1 MDTLNAYFDDLT
13 FYKVSLKEDF
23 TLYAAYVSSPFGDN
37 RKQYILAFV
46 PSHMAILDQSP
57 LRDLHWRSLQTRVLS
72 NGYKIPKQA
81 WKVPRG
87 LTSPM
92 FTLVDRNNDRT
103 KYTFEGDTSVEM
115 ILLHDVK
122 KKSVYQFGN
131 KINVIAALTSFRCV
145 VNLVDAHARAPA
157 RVALPPS
164 RQPIQALA
172 TRMPAPP
179 PAYRPGE
186 SESIY
191 GSAPLGYGG
200 GTASASTGAGV
211 CTTKYCMYNA
221 AKEQDED
228 QDQLAEPFQPQN
240 QNTGSYIRLPV
251 SYEMPKAEP
260 RERNHVQNQSFTV
273 SDEYASEYPLGRR
286 VSDEYQGPE
295 VDDAFELL

>member
-145 VNLVDAHARAPA
+145 VNLVDARAPA

-200 GTASASTGAGV
+200 GTASANTGAGA

-221 AKEQDED
+221 AKQHGEDED
-228 QDQLAEPFQPQN
+228 RDQLAEPFQPQT

-273 SDEYASEYPLGRR
+273 SDEY
-286 VSDEYQGPE
+286 QGPE